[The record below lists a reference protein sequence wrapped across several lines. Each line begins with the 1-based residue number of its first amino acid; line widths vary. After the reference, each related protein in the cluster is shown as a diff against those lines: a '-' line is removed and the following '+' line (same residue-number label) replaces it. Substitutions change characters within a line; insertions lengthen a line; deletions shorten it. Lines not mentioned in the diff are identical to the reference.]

1 MPSQLTPC
9 NELPGTNQLRWAAM
23 RSVHPDRPQLTRR
36 DFTADMA
43 SERSPIS
50 TATDPHLLN
59 KLSTMTPAFF
69 ARSGGFS
76 GVTGF
81 NQPHLTVEHGKESHH
96 EPDRTSNAFGSIW
109 YRH

>member
-1 MPSQLTPC
+1 
-9 NELPGTNQLRWAAM
+9 M